1 MYRNARHFYHSGFTL
16 IEVIV
21 TIVVL
26 AIASTSI
33 LSVFTS
39 TVGTSGD
46 PMLQQQ
52 AISIAEAYMEEI
64 SLKDFSDPQD
74 PELGTSEAG
83 ESRATFD
90 DIQDYNSLSDLLV
103 RDQNNNVITAFDG
116 FTVTVAVTGSALNGI
131 PAADSMRI
139 DVTVS
144 HAVISSVAISG
155 YRTNY

>member
-1 MYRNARHFYHSGFTL
+1 MYRNARHFYHSGFTF

-21 TIVVL
+21 TIIVL

-64 SLKDFSDPQD
+64 SLKDFSDPEGS
-74 PELGTSEAG
+74 ELGTSELG
-83 ESRATFD
+83 ELRATFD
-90 DIQDYNSLSDLLV
+90 DIQDYNSLLDTVV
-103 RDQNNNVITAFDG
+103 RDQNDTVIQAFDG

-144 HAVISSVAISG
+144 HAVIGSVAISG